1 MFFKSY
7 IGIQNSLSCE
17 LAGMPI
23 LVEKPKEL
31 CKGIIQLKKKKQMKN
46 VRENTI

>member
-7 IGIQNSLSCE
+7 IGIQNGLSCE

-31 CKGIIQLKKKKQMKN
+31 CKGIIQLKKKQMKN

>member
-1 MFFKSY
+1 
-7 IGIQNSLSCE
+7 
-17 LAGMPI
+17 MPI